1 MNAIRRKPWRPFL
14 TLLGLTTLGSPL
26 FAAAADRIVLFPGG
40 APGARGEADT
50 DVPTLTVVRASPAN
64 ATGAAIVFLPG
75 GGYSQLTYNA
85 ERQALVAWLAE
96 RGATVFVLRYRHG
109 GNGYL
114 YPAPFQDATRAL
126 RWVRTHASSY
136 GIDPVRIGIMG
147 ASAGGHLAALVS
159 TRFDDGEP
167 QATDPVERASSRPD
181 FSVLFYPVVTLSD
194 PELTHAGS
202 RRHLV
207 GTGADAE
214 ERAAE
219 LSVESR
225 ITAQT
230 PPTFLV
236 FGGEDATV
244 HPANGALYAL
254 ALQRAGV
261 KIEAHLFETGPHAF
275 GLPTKDPALAAWQG
289 LLDTWM
295 VRHRVFR

>member
-1 MNAIRRKPWRPFL
+1 MNTAHRKSWRLLFA
-14 TLLGLTTLGSPL
+14 LLGLTTLGSTL
-26 FAAAADRIVLFPGG
+26 FAAAADRVVLFPGG
-40 APGARGEADT
+40 APGARGEAET
-50 DVPTLTVVRASPAN
+50 DIPTLTVVRANPAK

-75 GGYSQLTYNA
+75 GGYSQLTYNT

-109 GNGYL
+109 GNGYRH
-114 YPAPFQDATRAL
+114 PAPFQDATRAL
-126 RWVRTHASSY
+126 RWVRTHAADY
-136 GIDPVRIGIMG
+136 GIDPARVGITG

-159 TRFDDGEP
+159 TRFDAGDP
-167 QATDPVERASSRPD
+167 QAKDPVERASSRPD
-181 FSVLFYPVVTLSD
+181 FSVLFYPVITLSD
-194 PELTHAGS
+194 PQLTHAGS

-207 GTGADAE
+207 GTGPEADQL
-214 ERAAE
+214 AAE
-219 LSVESR
+219 LSVEGR
-225 ITAQT
+225 VTAQA

-261 KIEAHLFETGPHAF
+261 KVEAHLFETGPHAF

-295 VRHRVFR
+295 IRHRVFR

>member
-1 MNAIRRKPWRPFL
+1 MSSHPQMVCLRLL
-14 TLLGLTTLGSPL
+14 TVFGVMALAGLLR
-26 FAAAADRIVLFPGG
+26 AADADRIVLFPGG
-40 APGARGEADT
+40 APGARGQADT
-50 DVPTLTVVRASPAN
+50 DVPTLTVVRANPAN

-75 GGYSQLTYNA
+75 GGYSQLTYGT

-96 RGATVFVLRYRHG
+96 RGATVFVLRYRHS

-114 YPAPFQDATRAL
+114 YPAPFDDATRAL
-126 RWVRTHASSY
+126 RWVRTHAGEY
-136 GIDPVRIGIMG
+136 GVDPTRIGITG

-159 TRFDDGEP
+159 TRFDAGNP
-167 QATDPVERASSRPD
+167 QSSDPVERSSSRPD
-181 FSVLFYPVVTLSD
+181 FSVLFYPVVTLAD
-194 PELTHAGS
+194 PALTHAGS

-207 GTGADAE
+207 GTGPETQGLAAQLSAE
-214 ERAAE
+214 ATIP
-219 LSVESR
+219 V
-225 ITAQT
+225 TT

-261 KIEAHLFETGPHAF
+261 KVEAHLFETGPHAF

-289 LLDTWM
+289 LLDTWL
-295 VRHRVFR
+295 VRRRVFR

>member
-1 MNAIRRKPWRPFL
+1 M
-14 TLLGLTTLGSPL
+14 LLGITTLGSTV
-26 FAAAADRIVLFPGG
+26 FAAASDRIILYPGG

-50 DVPTLTVVRASPAN
+50 DIPTLTVTRANPATD
-64 ATGAAIVFLPG
+64 TGAAIVFLPG

-85 ERQALVAWLAE
+85 ERQALVAWLAD

-159 TRFDDGEP
+159 TRFDAGEP

-207 GTGADAE
+207 GTGADAAA
-214 ERAAE
+214 RASE

-230 PPTFLV
+230 PSTFLV

-261 KIEAHLFETGPHAF
+261 KVEAHLFETGPHAF